1 MKPLQQYGDI
11 CHLNPILLISFEGE
25 LSLQHFHTMEEGTP
39 QFITGAFKLA
49 YQRSLLQTTWKS
61 EVYVALLQPRSHY
74 TRTFQV
80 EITYQ
85 SLQLQQILHQ
95 LQTSQ
100 NQLATNHS
108 NHTRSWPSADLLCE
122 DGTTNFW
129 FTRKEGMDGT
139 TKGCSHHFSHDNASV
154 HWLGSFLTGGGQ
166 WQQSALLH
174 QAMHQMI
181 SYQIIPS
188 QDGLS
193 QQKTQGFT
201 MLGHNQQ
208 PH

>member
-108 NHTRSWPSADLLCE
+108 NHTRS
-122 DGTTNFW
+122 
-129 FTRKEGMDGT
+129 
-139 TKGCSHHFSHDNASV
+139 
-154 HWLGSFLTGGGQ
+154 
-166 WQQSALLH
+166 
-174 QAMHQMI
+174 
-181 SYQIIPS
+181 
-188 QDGLS
+188 
-193 QQKTQGFT
+193 
-201 MLGHNQQ
+201 
-208 PH
+208 